1 MDQDKLNS
9 LLNEGI
15 AAARSGQAAQAR
27 DLLMQV
33 VEADENNE
41 SAWLWLSGVVE
52 SLEDRQVCLENVLA
66 LNPNS
71 AAAQKGLAWIDQQ
84 RACQGLPLEATSP
97 TETLPPSTPE
107 PDAPPAAYQADA
119 PAPPASP
126 PAAAI
131 PPVTAAAPLVR
142 YVRQRKREKRSGP
155 LTVVGIG
162 WLLFGLL
169 TIATGMAFVGFS
181 QWMQTMLQD
190 PQMRAQVMA
199 ERQVGP
205 EQLAMVEEVFKTAG
219 PWGIAIAVLGI
230 LCVALGVALLQRV
243 EAAFYASFGMGVIVT
258 GLFAYSVIA
267 GDGGGCA
274 CCAIAPVVFL
284 VLTFLARDDFAMEE
298 VIVQEKRAEYGTDS
312 PLQHYQRGLEYAKE
326 KKLDMAIQEWEKAVA
341 LDPSNLRFR
350 NALALALAGANQHS
364 RAITV
369 LEEALKAFPGDRETK
384 SNLEAIKRA
393 AAKKG

>member
-15 AAARSGQAAQAR
+15 AAAKSGQAARAR

-66 LNPNS
+66 LNPDS
-71 AAAQKGLAWIDQQ
+71 VAAQKGLAWIDQQ
-84 RACQGLPLEATSP
+84 RANQGLSLEAASPAETPPPSPLE
-97 TETLPPSTPE
+97 L
-107 PDAPPAAYQADA
+107 DAPPAAYQAA
-119 PAPPASP
+119 APPAPP
-126 PAAAI
+126 PAATI
-131 PPVTAAAPLVR
+131 PPVTAATPLVR
-142 YVRQRKREKRSGP
+142 YERRRKREKRSGP

-169 TIATGMAFVGFS
+169 SMATGVLFVGFS

-190 PQMRAQVMA
+190 PQIRAQVMA

-205 EQLAMVEEVFKTAG
+205 EQLAMLEEVLKTAA

-230 LCVALGVALLQRV
+230 LCVALGVALLRRV
-243 EAAFYASFGMGVIVT
+243 EAAFYASFGMGAIVT
-258 GLFAYSVIA
+258 GLFAYSGIA
-267 GDGGGCA
+267 SAGGGCA
-274 CCAIAPVVFL
+274 CCAVIPIVFL

-326 KKLDMAIQEWEKAVA
+326 KKLDMAIQEWEKAVV

-350 NALALALAGANQHS
+350 NALALALAGANQHP

>member
-52 SLEDRQVCLENVLA
+52 SLKDRQVCLENVLA
-66 LNPNS
+66 LNPDS
-71 AAAQKGLAWIDQQ
+71 VAAQKGLAWIDQQ
-84 RACQGLPLEATSP
+84 RASQGVSLEAASP
-97 TETLPPSTPE
+97 AETPPPSTPE
-107 PDAPPAAYQADA
+107 LDAPPAAYQAA
-119 PAPPASP
+119 TPAQPAPP
-126 PAAAI
+126 PATAI

-142 YVRQRKREKRSGP
+142 YERQRKREKRSGP
-155 LTVVGIG
+155 LIIVSIG
-162 WLLFGLL
+162 WILYSLMILL
-169 TIATGMAFVGFS
+169 IA
-181 QWMQTMLQD
+181 
-190 PQMRAQVMA
+190 
-199 ERQVGP
+199 
-205 EQLAMVEEVFKTAG
+205 
-219 PWGIAIAVLGI
+219 AVLLIGLAFLSSRIPTSELLSGLPKNQQEEFGSAFLVGASFLGI
-230 LCVALGVALLQRV
+230 LFLIWGGLCVALAVGLLKRIKI
-243 EAAFYASFGMGVIVT
+243 AWYASFAVAFITLGFSVFAFIANSTISRLCEVLIPIGMM
-258 GLFAYSVIA
+258 A
-267 GDGGGCA
+267 
-274 CCAIAPVVFL
+274 
-284 VLTFLARDDFAMEE
+284 LTFLARDDFAMEE

-341 LDPSNLRFR
+341 LDPANLRFR
-350 NALALALAGANQHS
+350 NALALALAGVNQHP

-369 LEEALKAFPGDRETK
+369 LEEALKAFPSDRETK

>member
-9 LLNEGI
+9 LLNDGI

-71 AAAQKGLAWIDQQ
+71 VAAQKGLAWIDQQ
-84 RACQGLPLEATSP
+84 RAQQGSPLAASP
-97 TETLPPSTPE
+97 QETPPPSTSEPE
-107 PDAPPAAYQADA
+107 APLPAYQVATPPAAPPA
-119 PAPPASP
+119 P
-126 PAAAI
+126 AI
-131 PPVTAAAPLVR
+131 PPVTAATPLVR
-142 YVRQRKREKRSGP
+142 YERRRKRVKRSGP
-155 LTVVGIG
+155 LTIVSIG

-169 TIATGMAFVGFS
+169 SIVAGVAFVGLS

-190 PQMRAQVMA
+190 PQLRAQVMT
-199 ERQVGP
+199 ERNVGA

-230 LCVALGVALLQRV
+230 LCIALAVMLLQRV
-243 EAAFYASFGMGVIVT
+243 EAAYYASYGLGAIVT
-258 GLFAYSVIA
+258 GLLAYSGFA
-267 GDGGGCA
+267 SADASCA
-274 CCAIAPVVFL
+274 CCAIIPITFL

-326 KKLDMAIQEWEKAVA
+326 KKLDLAIQEWEKAVA
-341 LDPSNLRFR
+341 LDPANLRFR
-350 NALALALAGANQHS
+350 NALALALAGSNQHP
-364 RAITV
+364 RAVAI
-369 LEEALKAFPGDRETK
+369 LEEALKAFPGDKETK
-384 SNLEAIKRA
+384 SNLEAIKKA

>member
-15 AAARSGQAAQAR
+15 AAAKSGQAARAR

-66 LNPNS
+66 LNPDS
-71 AAAQKGLAWIDQQ
+71 AVAQKGLAWIDQQ
-84 RACQGLPLEATSP
+84 RASQGLPVEAAP
-97 TETLPPSTPE
+97 PVETPPPSTLE
-107 PDAPPAAYQADA
+107 LDAPPAYQAAA
-119 PAPPASP
+119 PAPPAPP

-142 YVRQRKREKRSGP
+142 YERRRKREKRSGP
-155 LTVVGIG
+155 LTIVSIG
-162 WLLFGLL
+162 WLLLGLL
-169 TIATGMAFVGFS
+169 WIASGVCLFS
-181 QWMQTMLQD
+181 LPTMLQD
-190 PQMRAQVMA
+190 PQIKAQVMA
-199 ERQVGP
+199 QRGLRP
-205 EQLAMVEEVFKTAG
+205 EQLAMAEELFKTAAL
-219 PWGIAIAVLGI
+219 WGIAIIVLGI
-230 LCVALGVALLQRV
+230 LSIALAVALLRRV
-243 EAAFYASFGMGVIVT
+243 EAAFYASFGLGVIT
-258 GLFAYSVIA
+258 LGLFGYSTVTDPSA
-267 GDGGGCA
+267 GSV
-274 CCAIAPVVFL
+274 CCAAVPIVFL

-326 KKLDMAIQEWEKAVA
+326 KKLDMAIQEWEKAVV

-350 NALALALAGANQHS
+350 NALALALAGANQHP

-369 LEEALKAFPGDRETK
+369 LEEALKAFPGDKETK
-384 SNLEAIKRA
+384 SNLEAIKKA

>member
-1 MDQDKLNS
+1 MDQDRLNS

-15 AAARSGQAAQAR
+15 VAAKSGQAAQAR

-52 SLEDRQVCLENVLA
+52 SLEDRRVCLENVLA
-66 LNPNS
+66 LNPDS
-71 AAAQKGLAWIDQQ
+71 VAAQKGLAWIDQH
-84 RACQGLPLEATSP
+84 RANQGVSPEAASP
-97 TETLPPSTPE
+97 VEPPPPSTSEPILE
-107 PDAPPAAYQADA
+107 PDAPPTNQAAA
-119 PAPPASP
+119 

-131 PPVTAAAPLVR
+131 PLVTTSTPLVR
-142 YVRQRKREKRSGP
+142 YERRRKRETRSGP
-155 LTVVGIG
+155 LTIVGIG
-162 WLLFGLL
+162 WLLFGLMSM
-169 TIATGMAFVGFS
+169 ATGVLFVGFS

-199 ERQVGP
+199 ERQVGS
-205 EQLAMVEEVFKTAG
+205 EQLAMVEEVFKAAG

-230 LCVALGVALLQRV
+230 LCVVLGVALLRRV
-243 EAAFYASFGMGVIVT
+243 EAAFYASFGVGVIVT
-258 GLFAYSVIA
+258 GLFAYSGIA
-267 GDGGGCA
+267 SAGGGCA
-274 CCAIAPVVFL
+274 CCAVVPIVFL
-284 VLTFLARDDFAMEE
+284 VLTFLARDDFATEE
-298 VIVQEKRAEYGTDS
+298 VIVQDKRAQYEYGIDS

-326 KKLDMAIQEWEKAVA
+326 KKLDMAIQEWERAVV

-350 NALALALAGANQHS
+350 NALALALAGANQHP

-369 LEEALKAFPGDRETK
+369 LEEALKAFSGDRETK

-393 AAKKG
+393 AARKG

>member
-1 MDQDKLNS
+1 MDQDKLNT
-9 LLNEGI
+9 LMDEGI
-15 AAARSGQAAQAR
+15 AAAKSGQAAQAR

-66 LNPNS
+66 LNPDS
-71 AAAQKGLAWIDQQ
+71 VAAQKGLAWIDQQ
-84 RACQGLPLEATSP
+84 RAKQGSSLEAASP
-97 TETLPPSTPE
+97 AETPPPSTLE
-107 PDAPPAAYQADA
+107 LDAPPAAYQAA
-119 PAPPASP
+119 APPASP

-131 PPVTAAAPLVR
+131 PPVTASTPLVR
-142 YVRQRKREKRSGP
+142 YERRRKREKRSGP

-162 WLLFGLL
+162 WLLFGLASM
-169 TIATGMAFVGFS
+169 ATGVLFVGFS

-199 ERQVGP
+199 ERGVGP
-205 EQLAMVEEVFKTAG
+205 EQLAMVEEIFKTAG

-230 LCVALGVALLQRV
+230 LCAALAVALLRRV
-243 EAAFYASFGMGVIVT
+243 EAAYYASFGLGAIVI
-258 GLFAYSVIA
+258 GLFAYSAATGA
-267 GDGGGCA
+267 GAGCA
-274 CCAIAPVVFL
+274 CCAVAPVLFL

-298 VIVQEKRAEYGTDS
+298 VVVQDKRAEYGADS
-312 PLQHYQRGLEYAKE
+312 PFERYRRGLEYAKE

-341 LDPSNLRFR
+341 LDPANLRFR
-350 NALALALAGANQHS
+350 NALALALAGSNQHQ
-364 RAITV
+364 RAIAM
-369 LEEALKAFPGDRETK
+369 LEEALKAFPGDKETK
-384 SNLEAIKRA
+384 SNLEAIKKS

>member
-9 LLNEGI
+9 LLNDGI
-15 AAARSGQAAQAR
+15 AAARSGQAARAR

-66 LNPNS
+66 LNPDS
-71 AAAQKGLAWIDQQ
+71 VAAQKGLAWIDQQ
-84 RACQGLPLEATSP
+84 RANQGLSLEAASPAETPPPSPLE
-97 TETLPPSTPE
+97 L
-107 PDAPPAAYQADA
+107 DAPPAAYQAA
-119 PAPPASP
+119 APPAPP
-126 PAAAI
+126 PAATI
-131 PPVTAAAPLVR
+131 PPVTAATPLVR
-142 YVRQRKREKRSGP
+142 YERRRKREKRSGP

-169 TIATGMAFVGFS
+169 SMATGVLFVGFS

-190 PQMRAQVMA
+190 PQIRAQVMA

-205 EQLAMVEEVFKTAG
+205 EQLAMLEEVLKTAA

-230 LCVALGVALLQRV
+230 LCVALGVALLRRV
-243 EAAFYASFGMGVIVT
+243 EAAFYASFGMGAIVT
-258 GLFAYSVIA
+258 GLFAYSGIA
-267 GDGGGCA
+267 SAGGGCA
-274 CCAIAPVVFL
+274 CCAVIPIVFL

-326 KKLDMAIQEWEKAVA
+326 KKLDMAIQEWEKAVV

-350 NALALALAGANQHS
+350 NALALGLAGANQHS

-369 LEEALKAFPGDRETK
+369 LEEALKAFPGDKETK
-384 SNLEAIKRA
+384 SNLEAIKKA

>member
-52 SLEDRQVCLENVLA
+52 GLEDRQVCLENVLA
-66 LNPNS
+66 LNPDS
-71 AAAQKGLAWIDQQ
+71 VAAQKGLAWIDQQ
-84 RACQGLPLEATSP
+84 HARQGLSLEAASP
-97 TETLPPSTPE
+97 AETPPPSTSE
-107 PDAPPAAYQADA
+107 LDAPPPASQAA
-119 PAPPASP
+119 APPASP

-142 YVRQRKREKRSGP
+142 YERQRKREKRSGP
-155 LTVVGIG
+155 LTVASIG

-169 TIATGMAFVGFS
+169 SMAGGVLFVGFS

-205 EQLAMVEEVFKTAG
+205 EQLALVEEVFKAAG

-230 LCVALGVALLQRV
+230 LCVALSVALLQRV
-243 EAAFYASFGMGVIVT
+243 EAAFYASFGLGVVVT
-258 GLFAYSVIA
+258 GLFAYSGIA
-267 GDGGGCA
+267 SAGGGCA
-274 CCAIAPVVFL
+274 CCTVVPLTFL

-298 VIVQEKRAEYGTDS
+298 LIVQEKRAEYGTDS

-341 LDPSNLRFR
+341 LDPANLRFR
-350 NALALALAGANQHS
+350 NALALALAGANQHP
-364 RAITV
+364 RAITI

-393 AAKKG
+393 SAKKG